1 MNPRI
6 IQGAFIRESEILT
19 DRQPHVL
26 LVAAKWWSTS
36 ARMAMALLRHGCRI
50 GAVCPAGHPLR
61 YLPGIDHVRR
71 YRGIGS
77 LSSLRRSIHEM
88 RADVIVPCD
97 DGVVAQLHEL
107 SRREP
112 ELRNLI
118 ERSIG
123 SAQGHEIIR
132 SRFKFL
138 KMAES
143 LGVPIPRTMQVSSE
157 EDLVNWHRDGH
168 SMSVLKVD
176 GESGGNGVR
185 ISRSLAESLS
195 AWHELNARPSGAQ
208 SWKRFVVDRDPLSLW
223 TRSNP
228 GERGMT
234 IQQFVV
240 GRPANSMM
248 VSRDGAVLA
257 QVSALVIASDGPT
270 GAATIIRRLSDKR
283 MAQAG
288 ELVAAHLGLN
298 GFSGLDFMIEADT
311 GIPYLI
317 ELNPRCTQLGHLE
330 FSNQASL
337 AAAFSADLKGESLRH
352 DVRPI
357 RPATIA
363 LFPQAFKASSRSPH
377 LDASYHDIPWEEPS
391 LVRELMLDP
400 APSRSWAARSY
411 HFFKPVSKRLPVEY
425 ENPAAAAVVPPGIN
439 CAVS

>member
-1 MNPRI
+1 M
-6 IQGAFIRESEILT
+6 S
-19 DRQPHVL
+19 
-26 LVAAKWWSTS
+26 
-36 ARMAMALLRHGCRI
+36 
-50 GAVCPAGHPLR
+50 HPLR
-61 YLPGIDHVRR
+61 YVSGIDHVRR
-71 YRGIGS
+71 YGGIRS
-77 LSSLRRSIHEM
+77 LSSLRRSILEI

-107 SRREP
+107 SRRAP

-143 LGVPIPRTMQVSSE
+143 LGVRIPRTVRVSSE
-157 EDLVNWHRDGH
+157 EDLVNWHRDAH
-168 SMSVLKVD
+168 SLSVLKVD

-185 ISRSLAESLS
+185 ISRSLAESMS
-195 AWHELNARPSGAQ
+195 AWHELSARPSAPQ
-208 SWKRFVVDRDPLSLW
+208 AWKRFVVDRDPLSLW

-228 GERGMT
+228 GERGIT
-234 IQQFVV
+234 IQQYVA

-270 GAATIIRRLSDKR
+270 GAANIIRRLSDKR

-337 AAAFSADLKGESLRH
+337 AAAFCADLKGEPVRN
-352 DVRPI
+352 DVHPV

-363 LFPQAFKASSRSPH
+363 LFPQAFKARTRSPH
-377 LDASYHDIPWEEPS
+377 LDSSYHDIPWEEPA

-400 APSRSWAARSY
+400 SPSRSWAARCY
-411 HFFKPVSKRLPVEY
+411 HFFKPISQRLPVEY
-425 ENPAAAAVVPPGIN
+425 ENPAAAVRPEMN